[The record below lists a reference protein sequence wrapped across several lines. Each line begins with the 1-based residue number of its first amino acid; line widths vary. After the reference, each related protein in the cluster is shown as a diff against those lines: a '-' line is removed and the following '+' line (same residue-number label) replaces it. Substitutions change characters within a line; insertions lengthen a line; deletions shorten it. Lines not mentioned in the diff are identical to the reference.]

1 MLSIIHLISATRRL
15 EEIEKTILMMGGS
28 RHHDNDVPVTLVAQR
43 DMVKREIEYYRDK
56 CEALAFYSFITFVF
70 VALGSVTYWR
80 IFHG

>member
-1 MLSIIHLISATRRL
+1 
-15 EEIEKTILMMGGS
+15 MMGGS

-43 DMVKREIEYYRDK
+43 DMVKREIEYYKGK
-56 CEALAFYSFITFVF
+56 CEALAFYTFITFVF

>member
-43 DMVKREIEYYRDK
+43 DMVKREIEYYKGK
-56 CEALAFYSFITFVF
+56 CEALAFYTFITFVF